1 MPLHASIVPLQ
12 LRLMALEKYD
22 DDNDDDDDDDDQS
35 SSLNKF
41 L

>member
-1 MPLHASIVPLQ
+1 MPLHASIVPLK

-35 SSLNKF
+35 SSQNKF